1 MFPKRFWTLGRC
13 PDSFELADLILSWTG
28 DESSPRRISAE
39 KVRFPVFR
47 TLMATNHN
55 FATAIL
61 RLVLGLVF
69 FAHGAQKMTGWF
81 GGYVFSGTM
90 SFSPGP
96 LHSPT
101 AIAAAIAIAAEF
113 FGGLGLVMGFL
124 TRVIAAGVAVNVVV
138 AILTVDSNYGFFI
151 NGLGAQNG
159 AGFEFHLLVL
169 AITLFLMM
177 QGSGAA
183 SVDGVLFPS
192 ARQSYQQILDM
203 TKTVAVGKIRLIRR
217 LS

>member
-1 MFPKRFWTLGRC
+1 M
-13 PDSFELADLILSWTG
+13 
-28 DESSPRRISAE
+28 
-39 KVRFPVFR
+39 
-47 TLMATNHN
+47 
-55 FATAIL
+55 
-61 RLVLGLVF
+61 
-69 FAHGAQKMTGWF
+69 
-81 GGYVFSGTM
+81 
-90 SFSPGP
+90 
-96 LHSPT
+96 
-101 AIAAAIAIAAEF
+101 
-113 FGGLGLVMGFL
+113 
-124 TRVIAAGVAVNVVV
+124 IAAGVAVNVVV

-159 AGFEFHLLVL
+159 TGFEFHLLVL

>member
-1 MFPKRFWTLGRC
+1 MYPKRFWTLGRC

-28 DESSPRRISAE
+28 DESRPRRISAE
-39 KVRFPVFR
+39 KVRFPVLR

-55 FATAIL
+55 VATAIL
-61 RLVLGLVF
+61 RLVLGLMYF
-69 FAHGAQKMTGWF
+69 GHSLQKMMGWL

-90 SFSPGP
+90 SFPPGP

-101 AIAAAIAIAAEF
+101 AIAAITIAVEF
-113 FGGLGLVMGFL
+113 FGGMGLVFGFL
-124 TRVIAAGVAVNVVV
+124 TRIIATGVAVNVVV

-151 NGLGAQNG
+151 NGLGTQNE

-169 AITLFLMM
+169 AITLFLLM